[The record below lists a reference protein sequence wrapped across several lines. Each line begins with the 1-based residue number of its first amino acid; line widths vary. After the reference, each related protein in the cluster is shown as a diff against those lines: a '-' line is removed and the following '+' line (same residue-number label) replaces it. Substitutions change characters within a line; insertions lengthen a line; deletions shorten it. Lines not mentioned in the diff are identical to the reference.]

1 MSGESLFGNA
11 FFSQL
16 TVYRVQAIRSDVYLS
31 HALINESQ
39 IGNLKAPFWKHPEF
53 SYVPTPG

>member
-16 TVYRVQAIRSDVYLS
+16 TVYRVQTIQSDVYLS

-39 IGNLKAPFWKHPEF
+39 VVNFQAPFWKHLEF
-53 SYVPTPG
+53 SHVPTPG